1 MTVIGLRP
9 ATQADSEFCFR
20 LHEAA
25 LGEYVAAI
33 WGWDEQDQRDHH
45 ARVFDPGNTRIVTAD
60 GVDVGML
67 SVDYHPTE
75 IYLGRIEIDPAY
87 QGRGIGTRLITA
99 LLDEA
104 RRRGQDLLLDVL
116 TVNRRAHAL
125 YRRLGLKEVA
135 RHGDGNIKIRMRYTP
150 PAKRL

>member
-20 LHEAA
+20 LHKAA

-33 WGWDEQDQRDHH
+33 WGWDEQDQRGHH
-45 ARVFDPGNTRIVTAD
+45 ARVFDPGNTRIVTVDGAD
-60 GVDVGML
+60 AGML
-67 SVDYHPTE
+67 SVDYRPTE

-87 QGRGIGTRLITA
+87 QGRGIGTHLITA

-116 TVNRRAHAL
+116 TVNHRAHAL
-125 YRRLGLKEVA
+125 YRRLGFKDVA
-135 RHGDGNIKIRMRYTP
+135 RHGGGDIKIRMRHTP
-150 PAKRL
+150 PPR